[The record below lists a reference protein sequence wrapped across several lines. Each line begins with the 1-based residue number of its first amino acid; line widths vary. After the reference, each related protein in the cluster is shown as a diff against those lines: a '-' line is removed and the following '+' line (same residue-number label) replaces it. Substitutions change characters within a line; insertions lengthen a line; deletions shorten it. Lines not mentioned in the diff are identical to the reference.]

1 MIGYIKD
8 EPKIKKVFIGVIV
21 SIILVY
27 GLFIIFQYS
36 QLNQIHKKQIITF
49 QRAVGTIVEDYPE
62 KESEVVKAVFQSE
75 NTAAEK
81 LGAEILKKY
90 GYDLEMEMLNDKNFI
105 EYRIGLVAVN
115 SITMIILLIFNIILL
130 MLIFKR
136 AFIYLDRVS
145 EALNNFIKGNYS
157 YDEYDLDEGIVAKV
171 SNQLS
176 HLGNRIELEY
186 NKLIDEKESS
196 KALVTDISHQL
207 KTPLASL
214 KMCNDILLDEELKVE
229 ERKEFLDSSQKG
241 VTKLEYLVDALVNI
255 SRLEADMIKIKPVEN
270 SIKETLT
277 KAIKSVY
284 IKALDKNI
292 DIELKEFNDYII
304 PHDDKW
310 TEEAIFNVL
319 ENSVKYTKTGGKVE
333 VSVSENVNYV
343 TINIKD
349 NGIGI
354 KKEEFNNIFKRF
366 YRGKSQEVKNIEGS
380 GVGLYLT
387 RKILE
392 EQGGNIMVKER
403 INVGS
408 KFIILLRKN

>member
-1 MIGYIKD
+1 
-8 EPKIKKVFIGVIV
+8 
-21 SIILVY
+21 
-27 GLFIIFQYS
+27 
-36 QLNQIHKKQIITF
+36 
-49 QRAVGTIVEDYPE
+49 
-62 KESEVVKAVFQSE
+62 
-75 NTAAEK
+75 
-81 LGAEILKKY
+81 
-90 GYDLEMEMLNDKNFI
+90 MLDFN
-105 EYRIGLVAVN
+105 VA
-115 SITMIILLIFNIILL
+115 LLI
-130 MLIFKR
+130 MIFKR
-136 AFIYLDRVS
+136 TFKYLDRVS
-145 EALNNFIKGNYS
+145 GALNNFIKGNYS
-157 YDEYDLDEGIVAKV
+157 YNTYDLDEGIVAKV

-176 HLGNRIELEY
+176 HLGNSIELEH

-214 KMCNDILLDEELKVE
+214 KMCNDILLDEDLDVE

-241 VTKLEYLVDALVNI
+241 ITKLEYLVDALVNI
-255 SRLEADMIKIKPVEN
+255 SRLEADMIKINPVEN

-277 KAIKSVY
+277 KAINSVY

-292 DIELKEFNDYII
+292 DIEVAEFKDYII

-319 ENSVKYTKTGGKVE
+319 ENSVKYTENGGKVE
-333 VSVSENVNYV
+333 ISVSENINYV

-366 YRGKSQEVKNIEGS
+366 YRGKAQAVKKIEGS

-403 INVGS
+403 IQDGS
-408 KFIILLRKN
+408 EFVILLRKN